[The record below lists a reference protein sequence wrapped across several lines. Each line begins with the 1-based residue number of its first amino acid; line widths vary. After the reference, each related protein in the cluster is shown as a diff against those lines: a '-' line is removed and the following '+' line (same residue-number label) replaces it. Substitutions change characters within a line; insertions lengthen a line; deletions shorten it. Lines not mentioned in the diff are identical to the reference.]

1 MLSEWLR
8 TNDNHFVIH
17 QKNIFIMHEGLVAVF
32 IPIIVS
38 LGVFLMI
45 FGIRYLENKENM
57 ALIEKGMEP
66 VRKRHRADPSRTLKN
81 SLMFIG
87 AGLGLL
93 LALVVSNVAQ
103 LEEGE
108 RAGVFFGL
116 IAIFGGLG
124 MLGAY
129 VYERKNPPNNSDEG

>member
-1 MLSEWLR
+1 
-8 TNDNHFVIH
+8 
-17 QKNIFIMHEGLVAVF
+17 MHEGIVALF
-32 IPIIVS
+32 IPITIS

-45 FGIRYLENKENM
+45 WGIRYLENKENM
-57 ALIEKGMEP
+57 AMIERGMQP
-66 VRKRHRADPSRTLKN
+66 QKKRQQADPSRTLKN

-93 LALVVSNVAQ
+93 LALLISRAAG

-108 RAGVFFGL
+108 RTGIFFSL

-129 VYERKNPPNNSDEG
+129 LYERKNPPTTPVD